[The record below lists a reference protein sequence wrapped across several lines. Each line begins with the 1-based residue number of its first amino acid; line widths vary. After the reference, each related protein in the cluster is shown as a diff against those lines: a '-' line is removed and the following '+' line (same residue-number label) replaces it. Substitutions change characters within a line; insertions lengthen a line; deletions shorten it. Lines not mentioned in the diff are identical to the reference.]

1 MTKHE
6 RYEKETEALLPPIT
20 EPLGISVYDVEY
32 VKEGS
37 DYYLRVYIEKEGG
50 VSVNDCEAG
59 HRPLSDALDQKDFI
73 SEAYILEVSSLGL
86 GRPIKKDKDFNRN
99 LGKEV
104 EISLYKKTEDVK
116 ELTGILKAWDKDTVT
131 VETEE
136 KELILDRKN
145 IARMAEYID
154 WDS

>member
-6 RYEKETEALLPPIT
+6 RYEKETEALLMPIT

-50 VSVNDCEAG
+50 VSVNDCEAV

-104 EISLYKKTEDVK
+104 EVSLYKKTEDIK

-136 KELILDRKN
+136 KELVLDRKN

>member
-50 VSVNDCEAG
+50 VSVNDCEAV

>member
-6 RYEKETEALLPPIT
+6 RYEKETEALLMPIT

-50 VSVNDCEAG
+50 VSVNDCEAV

-104 EISLYKKTEDVK
+104 EVSLYKKTEDIK